1 MLCQICHK
9 NTATIHIKEF
19 VNGQQKS
26 LNICAECAAV
36 NSHDNDLFAGFNIAE
51 LFMDIGNGNKIVG
64 KKDNGNPE
72 IIPLGEEHLKQIN
85 DFTNNLFSKKVEND
99 DSVTNDSVKQHAD
112 EVDEIM
118 AILDDIECE
127 NCHWKLSKF
136 KVQRQLGCEK
146 CYDSFRKVIDE
157 SLNDMHLCCE
167 HLGKSP
173 KSVKN
178 LANNEKMTSYE
189 RNAIL
194 THISKLQIKM
204 GKYVKLEDYEA
215 AAVIRDE
222 IKKLKNKL

>member
-19 VNGQQKS
+19 INGQQKS

-36 NSHDNDLFAGFNIAE
+36 NSQDNDLFSGFNIAE
-51 LFMDIGNGNKIVG
+51 LFMDISKGNKLVT

-72 IIPLGEEHLKQIN
+72 IIPLGEEQLRQIN
-85 DFTNNLFSKKVEND
+85 DFANNLLSKKLETD
-99 DSVTNDSVKQHAD
+99 DTVVNETSQQQAD

-146 CYDSFRKVIDE
+146 CYESFRKVINE
-157 SLNDMHLCCE
+157 SLNDMHFCCE
-167 HLGKSP
+167 HLGKTP
-173 KSVKN
+173 KSIKKFFDS
-178 LANNEKMTSYE
+178 EKISPHE

-194 THISKLQIKM
+194 THISKLQVKM
-204 GKYVKLEDYEA
+204 NKYVKLEDYEA

-222 IKKLKNKL
+222 IKKLKMKL